1 MTGAG
6 GTRPVR
12 ERDRYRRASLREQ
25 AGGVLAELRDHPG
38 VIAILVV
45 VFGGWAFLRVSQPAV
60 AGVDALATGDC
71 LYVHATD
78 ADTDSTNGRATGT
91 TSGQVASLYAS
102 GAERAGCDAS
112 HSHEVVLQVVFPD
125 AAGAAYPGLAT
136 LTGRTAGTCRS
147 AFEPYVGHPVDGS
160 AFALIVAVPPE
171 AAWAAGVR
179 GAPCLLATNDGSF
192 LLSHAKG
199 SGR

>member
-25 AGGVLAELRDHPG
+25 AGGVLTDLRGHPG

-45 VFGGWAFLRVSQPAV
+45 VFGGWAILTVTRPTVV
-60 AGVDALATGDC
+60 VVDALATGDC
-71 LYVHATD
+71 LYIHATD
-78 ADTDSTNGRATGT
+78 ADTDTPNGRAVGT
-91 TSGQVASLYAS
+91 TSGQLASLYAS
-102 GAERAGCDAS
+102 GAERAACDAS

-125 AAGAAYPGLAT
+125 AAGAAYPGLQA
-136 LTGRTAGTCRS
+136 LTGRTTATCGS
-147 AFEPYVGHPVDGS
+147 AFEAYVGHPVDDS
-160 AFALIVAVPPE
+160 TFALIVAAPPE
-171 AAWAAGVR
+171 DAWAAGVR
-179 GAPCLLATNDGSF
+179 GAPCLLGSNDGSF
-192 LLSHAKG
+192 LPTRAKG